1 MEFRLETS
9 PVGLSKCKS
18 ILVLLCVCL
27 LVACTSG
34 EGPDDKI
41 VLKVA
46 HNGNEQHPFH
56 EGYEN
61 FARELSEQTGGR
73 VVVEIFPNSQLGS
86 EEEAIEMVKL
96 GVIGSTAS
104 AAASLGPFVPE
115 IDVLNF
121 PFIFTDLNHFYRVLD
136 GPVGQRIGDNIEN
149 DLDMIVLGWW
159 FSGVRNVWN
168 EERPIN
174 VPSDLE
180 GLKIRVIGSAIVL
193 DAFNTL
199 GAQATTMSF
208 GELYSAVQQGVLD
221 GGESDHTDLLV
232 EKFYEV
238 TKYVSLTKH
247 LYLAAPL
254 TFSRK
259 KFDKLP
265 VDIQTAILEAGR
277 ASVEAQRR
285 AMENN
290 NEESLLA
297 LVEIGLEF
305 NEVNGEEFRK
315 KIADG
320 LVYERNAERVGGQAM
335 IDELINQ

>member
-1 MEFRLETS
+1 MRVT
-9 PVGLSKCKS
+9 KS
-18 ILVLLCVCL
+18 IPILLLSIVVI
-27 LVACTSG
+27 VAGCSDAG
-34 EGPDDKI
+34 GPDGQI
-41 VLKVA
+41 VIKVA
-46 HNGNEQHPFH
+46 HNGNEQHPFQ
-56 EGYEN
+56 EGYEK
-61 FARELSEQTGGR
+61 FAKVLSEETDGR
-73 VVVEIFPNSQLGS
+73 VTIEIFPNSQLGS

-121 PFIFTDLNHFYRVLD
+121 PFIFRDLDHFYRVLD
-136 GPVGQRIGDNIEN
+136 GPVGERIGNGIAE

-168 EERPIN
+168 EERAVI
-174 VPSDLE
+174 VPGDLE
-180 GLKIRVIGSAIVL
+180 GLKIRVIGSAIVV

-238 TKYVSLTKH
+238 TQYVSLTQH

-259 KFDKLP
+259 KFEKLP
-265 VDIQTAILEAGR
+265 TDTQEAILRAGR
-277 ASVEAQRR
+277 LSVETQRR
-285 AMENN
+285 AMEMN
-290 NEESLLA
+290 NEQSLLA
-297 LVEIGLEF
+297 LREIGLQF
-305 NEVNGEEFRK
+305 NEVDSDAFRK

-320 LVYERNAERVGGQAM
+320 KVYERNAERVGGQSM
-335 IDELINQ
+335 IDQLINQ